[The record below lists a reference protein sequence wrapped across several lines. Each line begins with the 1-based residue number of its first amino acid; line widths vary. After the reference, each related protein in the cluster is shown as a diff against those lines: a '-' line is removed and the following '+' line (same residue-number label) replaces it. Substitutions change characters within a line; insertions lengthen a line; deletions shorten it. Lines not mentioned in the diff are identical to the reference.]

1 MSPVAFLA
9 KSSRTSLSR
18 PLFLLLALTLC
29 CSGAASANTVWFP
42 GDVISCGQADW
53 AAGCGALLGADF
65 FTVYATSVTVGLP
78 SPGFAMIFEGT
89 SFVVAYL
96 PAAGAPGPLDAN
108 LDNPTQTSS
117 GAFGG
122 DVLTLELNVDFSDAG
137 FLLGTS
143 GIPFG
148 NLILPNF
155 TTLPNLNALT
165 VRQFLGD
172 VTTPLA

>member
-42 GDVISCGQADW
+42 GDVITCGQADW

-78 SPGFAMIFEGT
+78 SPGFALIFAGT

-96 PAAGAPGPLDAN
+96 PAAGAAAPRDA
-108 LDNPTQTSS
+108 PPYTPPQ
-117 GAFGG
+117 
-122 DVLTLELNVDFSDAG
+122 
-137 FLLGTS
+137 
-143 GIPFG
+143 
-148 NLILPNF
+148 
-155 TTLPNLNALT
+155 
-165 VRQFLGD
+165 
-172 VTTPLA
+172 TTPRAT

>member
-42 GDVISCGQADW
+42 GDVLTCGQADW
-53 AAGCGALLGADF
+53 AAGWGALLGAAF

-89 SFVVAYL
+89 SFVVPYL
-96 PAAGAPGPLDAN
+96 HAAVRPRPPPAPLEHPKHAN
-108 LDNPTQTSS
+108 
-117 GAFGG
+117 
-122 DVLTLELNVDFSDAG
+122 
-137 FLLGTS
+137 
-143 GIPFG
+143 
-148 NLILPNF
+148 
-155 TTLPNLNALT
+155 
-165 VRQFLGD
+165 
-172 VTTPLA
+172 